1 MYWPDVGDITCEV
14 THDLKTSSITKHS
27 CTLAL
32 SGARGWE
39 VLVRNDYYSRP
50 EMAWACTV
58 GLLGRVKLTGS
69 SEFKADT
76 CLIVS

>member
-1 MYWPDVGDITCEV
+1 MYWPDVGDITYEA

-27 CTLAL
+27 

-39 VLVRNDYYSRP
+39 VLVRNDYYSCP
-50 EMAWACTV
+50 EVAWACTV
-58 GLLGRVKLTGS
+58 RLLGRVKRTVS

-76 CLIVS
+76 GLVVS